1 MICIMNNARSIVALV
16 YVLEVLRWLLN
27 LPHLCRGCPPFNASS
42 CFCHSEL
49 VEPVRGPGPFASVF
63 LRAEGVCQLPPC
75 PRRYSTSSRRTSQVW
90 HYRFKAITISCNKGL
105 SGRLLDDVVLGGRVP
120 GALQASITSD
130 FLHFG
135 SLNSQRI

>member
-1 MICIMNNARSIVALV
+1 MPDLSWPWFMCLKFCDGSLTYPI
-16 YVLEVLRWLLN
+16 
-27 LPHLCRGCPPFNASS
+27 LCRGRPPCNASS

-75 PRRYSTSSRRTSQVW
+75 PRRYSSSSRRTSQVW

-120 GALQASITSD
+120 GALQSVDHLRFPPLRQFESIED
-130 FLHFG
+130 LEV
-135 SLNSQRI
+135 L